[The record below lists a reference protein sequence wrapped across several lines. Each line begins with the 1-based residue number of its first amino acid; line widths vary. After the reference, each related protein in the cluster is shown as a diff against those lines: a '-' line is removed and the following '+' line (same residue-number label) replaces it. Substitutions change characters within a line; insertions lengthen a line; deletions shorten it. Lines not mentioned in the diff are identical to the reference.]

1 MSDFVP
7 DPVEARE
14 LKKAMPP
21 SRALS
26 PDPSSESRQ
35 LTRVAVLGHLGA
47 AKRVVSR
54 QQVSSATG
62 AGERDSARPAVDS
75 RQVAEPEPECGA

>member
-14 LKKAMPP
+14 LEKAMPP

-26 PDPSSESRQ
+26 PGPSSVSSQ
-35 LTRVAVLGHLGA
+35 LARAAVLGHFGA
-47 AKRVVSR
+47 AKRVMSR

-75 RQVAEPEPECGA
+75 RR